1 MGGMQAVM
9 DFVNNSVYGFQAV
22 VAVWGF
28 YCVVVVWM
36 RSGQKRFKSIDQ
48 QNQFLDALDQ
58 PLQKGDFDAAMQ
70 LCEGDRRAVCQL
82 ALLAMVNRKDGYI
95 KTKNNVLETFQRDVL
110 SDIEHRLV
118 GVTTAIKI
126 EPMLGL
132 LGTVLGMMAA
142 FGKLASAEQVKA
154 EVLAEDISFALITTA
169 VGLAI
174 SIPLMFILAKINVRI
189 RKMEEL
195 IASGLSRFFDS
206 YKTGLEASARRPAR
220 SA

>member
-22 VAVWGF
+22 VALWGA

-36 RSGQKRFKSIDQ
+36 RTGQKRFKSFDL
-48 QNQFLDALDQ
+48 QNQFLDALDE
-58 PLQKGDFDAAMQ
+58 PLRRGDFDNAIQ

-82 ALLAMVNRKDGYI
+82 ALLAMVNRKEGFG
-95 KTKNNVLETFQRDVL
+95 KVKNTVLETFQRDVL

-118 GVTTAIKI
+118 GVNTAIKI
-126 EPMLGL
+126 EPMMGL

-142 FGKLASAEQVKA
+142 FGKLAQSESVKA
-154 EVLAEDISFALITTA
+154 EALAEDISFALITTA
-169 VGLAI
+169 VGLAV
-174 SIPLMFILAKINVRI
+174 SIPLMFALAKINVRI

-206 YKTGLEASARRPAR
+206 FKTGLEASARRPAR